1 MRFVTLI
8 ITCFLLLNFIKAI
21 SAQDTLPNQHIP
33 TFELKSYRLPFDP
46 VKPLGSVHHTYITSS
61 KKNEVIQLTDL
72 PANLAEKTGRQVFA
86 KIPGAFVY
94 DMDGSGNQLNIATRG
109 LDPHRSWEYN
119 VRQNDVI
126 TNSDMYG
133 YPASHYSPPMEA
145 IQRIELIRGLGSLQY
160 GAQFGGMVNYRTKE
174 ADTSSLFNFESIQ
187 SLGSFG
193 LMSTYNAIGVQKG
206 KLRFY
211 AYVHKRVS
219 EGYRENAKSN
229 AEAQFAQLIY
239 QPDKSLQL
247 KLEFGRSTYLHQNPG
262 PLTDAQFL
270 ENPRRSTRA
279 RNYFNPDILLPSI
292 TLDWK
297 LNKHISINWITSA
310 VLGRR
315 NSVQFIG
322 FASQPD
328 TILASTGT
336 YSPRQVDIDHFNSK
350 TSELRLRYNHLVGTF
365 IAGIR
370 YINNDLHRRQQGR
383 GTVGT
388 DFNLEVEND
397 YFRRDVHLL
406 TENIAFF
413 AENLWKVGT
422 KLEVTSGVRVER
434 GTSQMKGTIDYYPEE
449 QIPQTIYHSFPLFAL
464 GAQYQLHPNSQ
475 VYGGWSQAY
484 RPVIFADLIPPTV
497 LDKTDPALRDA
508 SGHNLELGIRGVL
521 FQRLRYDMNYF
532 QILYQNRIGT
542 QLLSDETGASYL
554 WKTNIG
560 TSRTQG
566 IESYLEFSLLQSSV
580 LKMSVFSATSFM
592 EGKYLSGRIRKGNEN
607 ISLTGNTLET
617 VPKWIS
623 RNGLQIAYRRAQ
635 LLLQGSYVSSSFSD
649 PLNTL
654 EPTPNGA
661 AGLVP
666 AYTLWDLNFA
676 FRIHPLFQLKLG
688 VNNITNQQYFTKRPT
703 GYPGQG
709 VWSSDGR
716 GFQITLSTIIREQK
730 PNANQD

>member
-1 MRFVTLI
+1 MRFFI
-8 ITCFLLLNFIKAI
+8 FSIRCFLLLSSIDAI
-21 SAQDTLPNQHIP
+21 SAQDTLPNQNLP
-33 TFELKSYRLPFDP
+33 TLELKSYRLPFDP
-46 VKPLGSVHHTYITSS
+46 VKSLGSVHQTYITSS

-94 DMDGSGNQLNIATRG
+94 DMDGSGNQLNLATRG

-119 VRQNDVI
+119 VRQNDVV

-174 ADTSSLFNFESIQ
+174 ADTSSRFQFESIQ

-193 LMSTYNAIGVQKG
+193 LMSTYNAIGGQKG

-211 AYVHKRVS
+211 ANIHKRIS
-219 EGYRENAKSN
+219 DGYRENATSK

-239 QPDKSLQL
+239 QPVQSLQL
-247 KLEFGRSTYLHQNPG
+247 RVEFGRSTYLHRNPG

-270 ENPRRSTRA
+270 ENPRRSTRT

-297 LNKHISINWITSA
+297 ISKNLSVNWITSA
-310 VLGRR
+310 VLGLR

-322 FASQPD
+322 FANQPD

-336 YSPRQVDIDHFNSK
+336 YAPRQVDIDQFNSK
-350 TSELRLRYNHLVGTF
+350 TSEVRLRYNHPVGTL
-365 IAGIR
+365 IAGTR

-388 DFNLEVEND
+388 DFNLEVENN

-413 AENLWKVGT
+413 VEHLWKAG
-422 KLEVTSGVRVER
+422 KRLEITSGVRIER
-434 GTSQMKGTIDYYPEE
+434 GTSQMQGTIDYYPEE

-464 GAQYQLHPNSQ
+464 GAQYQLKQSSQ

-508 SGHNLELGIRGVL
+508 YGHNLELGLRGML
-521 FQRLRYDMNYF
+521 HNRLRYDFNYF
-532 QILYQNRIGT
+532 QILYQNRVGT

-566 IESYLEFSLLQSSV
+566 IESYLELGLVQSSF
-580 LKMSVFSATSFM
+580 LKMSIFSATSFM
-592 EGKYLSGRIRKGNEN
+592 EGKYLSGSIRKGNEN
-607 ISLTGNTLET
+607 INLTGNTLET

-654 EPTPNGA
+654 EPTSNGA

-666 AYTLWDLNFA
+666 AYTLWDLNLA
-676 FRIHPLFQLKLG
+676 FRIHPLFQLKMG
-688 VNNITNQQYFTKRPT
+688 VNNLTNQQYFTKRPT

-716 GFQITLSTIIREQK
+716 GFMLTLSTVIREQK
-730 PNANQD
+730 TSVAQY